1 MLYFLIL
8 LTTLLFGIIMY
19 LNYKFN
25 RDKVTFQSKIKVL
38 EEFIIQVKNEQTNQ
52 NIKLQLSDELRQKL
66 KTINEVLNKDIFD
79 LNYELFDQLSKKK

>member
-1 MLYFLIL
+1 MLYLLIL
-8 LTTLLFGIIMY
+8 LITLLFGIIIY
-19 LNYKFN
+19 LNYKYN
-25 RDKVTFQSKIKVL
+25 KDKVKFQLKINAL
-38 EEFIIQVKNEQTNQ
+38 EDFIIQVKKEQTNQ

>member
-8 LTTLLFGIIMY
+8 INTLLFGIIIY
-19 LNYKFN
+19 LNYNFN
-25 RDKVTFQSKIKVL
+25 RDKIKFQSRIKAL
-38 EEFIIQVKNEQTNQ
+38 EEFIIQVKKEQTNQ

>member
-8 LTTLLFGIIMY
+8 LITLLFGIIIY
-19 LNYKFN
+19 LNYKFY
-25 RDKVTFQSKIKVL
+25 RDKVKFQSKINAL
-38 EEFIIQVKNEQTNQ
+38 EEFIIQVKKEQINQ